1 MSDQREDN
9 EQAEEQAPEPD
20 PKPEPEPEGA
30 HPTAEQRTAYG
41 VEDEE
46 LA

>member
-9 EQAEEQAPEPD
+9 ERAEEQAPEPE
-20 PKPEPEPEGA
+20 PKPEPEGA

>member
-1 MSDQREDN
+1 MSDQREDS
-9 EQAEEQAPEPD
+9 EQAEEQA
-20 PKPEPEPEGA
+20 PEPEPEGA
-30 HPTAEQRTAYG
+30 HPTAEERTAYD

>member
-1 MSDQREDN
+1 MSEEAKD
-9 EQAEEQAPEPD
+9 QAENEEKIPSEPRA
-20 PKPEPEPEGA
+20 EEGS
-30 HPTAEQRTAYG
+30 HPTAEERTMFE